1 MPIVEEPT
9 GIEVISVVWSG
20 KEKRGKFYLYDPD
33 GETVEPGDI
42 VLVPTFDQA
51 KNREITREAIV
62 AEGNHRID
70 PETLKRAPKKIISVV
85 RPQEA
90 APIEQPREEPIVISS
105 EVTTP
110 EETANTSDTKK
121 GFVHALKQWLHLN

>member
-1 MPIVEEPT
+1 MDVPKVIAKVNKEELSALAENLGLDTIV
-9 GIEVISVVWSG
+9 S
-20 KEKRGKFYLYDPD
+20 
-33 GETVEPGDI
+33 
-42 VLVPTFDQA
+42 
-51 KNREITREAIV
+51 
-62 AEGNHRID
+62 
-70 PETLKRAPKKIISVV
+70 PKKIISVV